1 MQEPSALI
9 VHHRL
14 LILDLNGILIHRR
27 YEKNLDLE
35 PPPGAYRE
43 GNFFVWLRPGLKDF
57 LNYIFEHFE
66 VAVWS
71 SAAKHNLD
79 PLVKE
84 VFGKYYEGLL
94 FVAHQDYCQKIAP
107 PKARDMTNGKTTKPL
122 FLKNL
127 DKVWAFSTLKNRY
140 NAKNTLIIDDSD
152 EKMVN
157 NPKECHFNPGMWT
170 VNDPT
175 GNEALF
181 PGGTI
186 RTRLAQY
193 IEASNK

>member
-1 MQEPSALI
+1 MD
-9 VHHRL
+9 HRHNYL
-14 LILDLNGILIHRR
+14 LILDVNGILIHRE
-27 YEKNLDLE
+27 YQKNLDLA
-35 PPPGAYRE
+35 PPKGAYRE

-57 LNYIFEHFE
+57 LDYCFTNFE

-84 VFGKYYEGLL
+84 VFGKYYTRLV
-94 FVAHQDYCQKIAP
+94 FVADQDYCQKVP
-107 PKARDMTNGKTTKPL
+107 PAKANSRTTTNYKSPKPL

-127 DKVWAFSTLKNRY
+127 DKVWAFSRLKNRY
-140 NAKNTLIIDDSD
+140 NATNTLIIDDSD

-157 NPKECHFNPGMWT
+157 NPPECHFNPGTWT
-170 VNDPT
+170 IDGSS
-175 GNEALF
+175 GNEALL
-181 PGGTI
+181 PSGTI
-186 RTRLAQY
+186 RKRLAEY